1 MKVLI
6 GTNNIAGL
14 INQYKSGFESQ
25 GHQVTT
31 AVVNDINKFYSF
43 NFDYD
48 LTKLYFENLFKEIN
62 KWHLHRR
69 IIRKFRFE
77 INYYRYKR
85 FVKKLIDDHDLIL
98 ILWQPFLRSCYDL
111 KYARKRNKKII
122 SLFVGSDV
130 RYYDAFSQEFNV
142 NNWSFPEVFKATNI
156 KNYLSYI
163 RNCEKFADLIYSVP
177 DQSGIQLR
185 PYYHLQIPLDLN
197 KFSFCIPKNEIPIL
211 VHAPSQP
218 FLKGTD
224 IIEETL
230 NQLRNE
236 GLKFEYIR
244 VKDLSNDEL
253 IRILSKA
260 DILVDEIVF
269 HGPGIL
275 SFEAMLSGC
284 AVATKFLET
293 SPKTFNPPVCNI
305 NSENIYEKLKELI
318 SNKEQIIRLAEE
330 GRKYA
335 IQNNSHISIV
345 KNLLKDLEIKR
356 EFDYKPM
363 FLRNSYA
370 PKNNLDTNI
379 INYYTRKVSNTYWYK
394 SFICKGNRIGLK
406 F

>member
-14 INQYKSGFESQ
+14 INYYKAGFESQ

-31 AVVNDINKFYSF
+31 AVVNNINKFYSF

-48 LTKLYFENLFKEIN
+48 LTQLYFQNLFTEVN
-62 KWHLHRR
+62 KRHFHRR

-77 INYYRYKR
+77 INYFLYKR

-98 ILWQPFLRSCYDL
+98 ILWQPFLRNCFDL

-130 RYYDAFSQEFNV
+130 RYFDAFSQEFNIK
-142 NNWSFPEVFKATNI
+142 NWSFPEVFKVKNI
-156 KNYLSYI
+156 KIYLSYI
-163 RNCEKFADLIYSVP
+163 RNCEKLADLIYSVP

-185 PYYHLQIPLDLN
+185 PYYHLQIPLDIN

-211 VHAPSQP
+211 LHAPSQA

-244 VKDLSNDEL
+244 VKDLSNDQL
-253 IRILSKA
+253 MRLLTKA

-284 AVATKFLET
+284 AVATKYLET
-293 SPKTFNPPVCNI
+293 SPKNFKPPICNI

-318 SNKEQIIRLAEE
+318 SNKEQIIRFAEE

-335 IQNNSHISIV
+335 IQNNSHSIV
-345 KNLLKDLEIKR
+345 VKNILRDLEIERK
-356 EFDYKPM
+356 FDYYPI
-363 FLRNSYA
+363 FLRNSYV
-370 PKNNLDTNI
+370 PKNKIDTNL
-379 INYYTRKVSNTYWYK
+379 INHWTKKVNNTDWYR
-394 SFICKGNRIGLK
+394 SSISKGNRMGLK

>member
-77 INYYRYKR
+77 INYFRYKR

-98 ILWQPFLRSCYDL
+98 ILWQPFLKNCFDL

-142 NNWSFPEVFKATNI
+142 NNWSFPEVFKVTNI

-185 PYYHLQIPLDLN
+185 PYYHLQIPLDIN

-293 SPKTFNPPVCNI
+293 SPKTFKPPVCNI

-330 GRKYA
+330 ARKYA

-356 EFDYKPM
+356 EFDYEPM
-363 FLRNSYA
+363 FLRNSYT

-394 SFICKGNRIGLK
+394 SFISKGNRIGLK